1 MKREM
6 ERLKKRAMSSTI
18 MKEIER
24 EYTDAPEEIK
34 VNLAL
39 SILLFL
45 VF

>member
-6 ERLKKRAMSSTI
+6 ERLKRRAMSSTI

-34 VNLAL
+34 VNWAGFQFF
-39 SILLFL
+39 FL